1 MKQDLKQFTV
11 AITLTAILG
20 LSARAQL
27 FTPGRVAVL
36 RIGNGVPNNA
46 GNPISDWNNKQNP
59 IFIDEF
65 DPNVTNATTPTVT
78 VAIPTNGQD
87 SLFLNGN
94 AGSEGEGCTLSADR
108 SALTATG
115 YHGDI
120 LSQPGT
126 PSNLPYLRGIT
137 VIDAF
142 GTNHLALARNDW
154 YGFATGK
161 TNPRGVV
168 SDDGTNNFWGSGNVV
183 GTLYFNPEVND
194 GAPQFLQNLSDTRS
208 VKIINNTL
216 YTTIIGKDS
225 KSPSYPAG
233 IYTFVDFNGNPDPLP
248 TGFAGFHLV
257 VPAFDKYT
265 NVCGFYINPQGTIA
279 YTADLAWGV
288 QKYIKSGGQ
297 WQFACNYSV
306 KGYEQTAS
314 GTVIT
319 NDVKNGFGGCWDVVV
334 DFSGTNPVLYATTE
348 DFSFYNGNANSNRI
362 VRIVDTNSDITGLTI
377 TNFTVVAQATG
388 TNVGFRA
395 IDFTPDLRP
404 LITSVPADQSVVTNI
419 SATFS
424 ITATASATA
433 LSAGPI
439 TYQWI
444 ENGTNLVGQT
454 AATLTFAALLS
465 DDGTTYQCIASDHY
479 GSVTSTPPGH
489 LTVTTT
495 PVAPLNAGSFQN
507 LTNAAG
513 DNVFI
518 TVDVGGTTPLS
529 YQWYAG
535 TVQLSDTN
543 EFSGTTNG
551 TLLISGAQFG
561 VDDTNYSCVVTNSVG
576 STNILAAKLTLVVP
590 KPAFSSQPASTTV
603 LSNSPAQFSVT
614 GFGSSLSYQWYTN
627 GVAVSGATANTL
639 AINPAVKSIA
649 SITVVVTNLGGAI
662 TSAPVTLTVVAPPP
676 HSFVNY
682 TNGGQVYVQSFDSLP
697 VVTNVT
703 ANADNPVLVYQFG
716 SVNPVTYSLDNP
728 FDFTYP
734 ILTSGGVGG
743 LGLSNTMQGW
753 YGWGSVASHFG
764 GHQGDQSKGG
774 IIDFGTLSATNANL
788 GGTNR
793 ALGLLSTS
801 TSGSSAFG
809 VKFINNSTNSLSY
822 ITLNYIGEIWRNQPV
837 SNSLVFSFYIDTAGT
852 NAFSPTNGSAT
863 FVSSMDVNFN
873 TNAAGLLI
881 LDGTQSSNQISLAVT
896 NLAVGDW
903 PTNAALWLVWQQMNG
918 AGGAQGIA
926 IDKLNFFAT
935 TAPVAAPAAVTQPA
949 SGITAGS
956 AMLNATINPNGTA
969 TTYWFQY
976 GTNTSYGS
984 VTPTNALSSGT
995 SVVPVT
1001 NPVGGLLQGTVYHY
1015 QLAANNSLGTSVGGD
1030 ASFATLA
1037 VTPSQLG
1044 GVAFGGGGLHFT
1056 FTNATGAS
1064 FTVLATTNL
1073 ALPLTNWTVLVGHP
1087 IEGPAGQY
1095 QFVDPQATNNAQRF
1109 YILRQ
1114 P

>member
-1 MKQDLKQFTV
+1 MKQKLKQLTF

-20 LSARAQL
+20 LNARAQL
-27 FTPGRVAVL
+27 FTPGRLAVL
-36 RIGNGVPNNA
+36 RIGDGVPNNA

-65 DPNVTNATTPTVT
+65 DPGLTNATTPTVT
-78 VAIPTNGQD
+78 VAMPTNGPD

-108 SALTATG
+108 SVLTTTG

-126 PSNLPYLRGIT
+126 PSNLPCLRGIS

-168 SDDGTNNFWGSGNVV
+168 SDNGTNNFWGSGNVV
-183 GTLYFNPEVND
+183 GTLYYNPAVND

-208 VKIINNTL
+208 VKIINGTL

-225 KSPSYPAG
+225 KSTSYPAG
-233 IYTFVDFNGNPDPLP
+233 IYNFVDFNGNPSPLP

-279 YTADLAWGV
+279 YTADVAWGI
-288 QKYIKSGGQ
+288 QKYVKAGGQ

-319 NDVKNGFGGCWDVVV
+319 NDVKNGFGGCWDVVA
-334 DFSGTNPVLYATTE
+334 DFSGSNPVLYATTE

-362 VRIVDTNSDITGLTI
+362 VRIVDTNTDITGLTI

-404 LITSVPADQSVVTNI
+404 LITSVPADQSVVTNA

-424 ITATASATA
+424 VTATAGATA

-444 ENGTNLVGQT
+444 KNGTNLVGQT
-454 AATLTFAALLS
+454 ASTLTFIALLS
-465 DDGTTYQCIASDHY
+465 DDGTTYQCIVSDHY
-479 GSVTSTPPGH
+479 GSVTSTPPAH
-489 LTVTTT
+489 LAVTTT
-495 PVAPLNAGSFQN
+495 PVMPFDAGSFQN
-507 LTNAAG
+507 LTNAVG

-518 TVDVGGTTPLS
+518 TVNAGGTTPLS

-535 TVQLSDTN
+535 TIQLSDTN
-543 EFSGTTNG
+543 EYSGTTNS
-551 TLLISGAQFG
+551 TLTISGAQFG
-561 VDDTNYSCVVTNSVG
+561 VDDTNYSCVVTNSAG
-576 STNILAAKLTLVVP
+576 SSNILAAKLTLVFP

-603 LSNSPAQFSVT
+603 LSNTPAQFSAT

-627 GVAVSGATANTL
+627 NVAVAGATGNTL
-639 AINPAVKSIA
+639 AINPAIKSIA
-649 SITVVVTNLGGAI
+649 NITVVVTNLGGAI
-662 TSAPVTLTVVAPPP
+662 TSAPAALTVVLPPP

-682 TNGGQVYVQSFDSLP
+682 TNAGQVYVQNFDSLP

-703 ANADNPVLVYQFG
+703 ANADNPVLVYQLG

-753 YGWGSVASHFG
+753 YGSGSIASHFG

-809 VKFINNSTNSLSY
+809 VKFINNTTNSLSY
-822 ITLNYIGEIWRNQPV
+822 ITLKYIGEMWRNQPV
-837 SNSLVFSFYIDTAGT
+837 SNSLIFSYYIDTAGT
-852 NAFSPTNGSAT
+852 NAFSPTNDTAT

-873 TNAAGLLI
+873 TNADGLLI
-881 LDGTQSSNQISLAVT
+881 LDGTQSSNQVSVVVT
-896 NLAVGDW
+896 NLSVGNW
-903 PTNAALWLVWQQMNG
+903 PTNAALWLVWQQMNS

-926 IDKLNFFAT
+926 IDKLNFYAT
-935 TAPVAAPAAVTQPA
+935 MVPVAAPAAVTQPA
-949 SGITAGS
+949 SGITASS
-956 AMLNATINPNGTA
+956 ATLNATVNPNGAA

-976 GTNTSYGS
+976 GTNTSYGT
-984 VTPTNALSSGT
+984 VTATNTLASGT
-995 SVVPVT
+995 SVVPVA
-1001 NPVGGLLQGTVYHY
+1001 NLVGGLLQGTVYHC
-1015 QLAANNSLGTSVGGD
+1015 QLVANNSLGTSMGGD
-1030 ASFATLA
+1030 ASFTMLT

-1044 GVAFGGGGLHFT
+1044 GVAYGGGGLHFT
-1056 FTNATGAS
+1056 FTNATGAG

-1087 IEGPAGQY
+1087 VEGPAGQY
-1095 QFVDPQATNNAQRF
+1095 QFTDPQVTNNPQRF